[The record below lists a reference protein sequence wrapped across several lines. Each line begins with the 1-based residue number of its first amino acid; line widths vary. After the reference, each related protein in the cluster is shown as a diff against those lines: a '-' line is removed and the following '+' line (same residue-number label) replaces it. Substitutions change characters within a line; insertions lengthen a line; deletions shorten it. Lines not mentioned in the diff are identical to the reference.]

1 MTTSV
6 MLSDL
11 LTRPLV
17 DPRGDQVGS
26 LVDVIVRLV
35 DGGYPPVRGY
45 AAKVAGREVFLHPD
59 QVGSLTSTQIELR
72 SPVVDVRRFERR
84 EGEVLL
90 RADVL
95 KHRMINVDDARLI
108 LARDVSLVENEAGDW
123 EVRSVDT
130 RRPTRFFGLIGAGG
144 VAVEEDWKDFEPLLG
159 HGSSARFRGRFGR
172 IRRMKPAQIADLIE
186 EASGEE
192 ETELLETVK
201 ADPELEADVFEE
213 LDPDQL
219 TRVLSART
227 DTDAADVLSRM
238 RADDAA
244 DAIAD
249 LPQER
254 RRPVIDLLPAGQR
267 TKVLT
272 LLGFNPSS
280 AGGLMGMDFVELD
293 KRATV
298 AEALEAVRVAD
309 TLQPEALMTLYT
321 RTKKGRLHGSV
332 RLSTL
337 VQSEPE
343 TLLMNVA
350 ETDPVCVEAATD
362 AVDVAL
368 LMSDFNLTAIPVV
381 DDDMRVLGIV
391 TFDDI
396 LEATIPDEWRRREPA
411 SRPDLPDDD
420 EEPATDFVADAAPSD
435 DGEASGGPAA

>member
-1 MTTSV
+1 MANSV
-6 MLSDL
+6 LLSEL

-17 DPRGDQVGS
+17 DPRGDQVGA
-26 LVDVIVRLV
+26 LVDVIVRIV
-35 DGGYPPVRGY
+35 GDGYPPVTGY
-45 AAKVAGREVFLHPD
+45 AATVSGREVFLPPD
-59 QVGSLTSTQIELR
+59 QVGSLAADRIELR

-90 RADVL
+90 KADVL
-95 KHRMINVDDARLI
+95 KHRMIDMDDARL
-108 LARDVSLVENEAGDW
+108 LQARDITLVESESGW
-123 EVRSVDT
+123 IVRWVDT
-130 RRPTRFFGLIGAGG
+130 RRPARFFGLIGAGG
-144 VAVEEDWKDFEPLLG
+144 TAVEEDWKDFEPLLG
-159 HGSSARFRGRFGR
+159 HGSSAGLRGRFGR

-186 EASGEE
+186 ESEGSEE
-192 ETELLETVK
+192 VELLETVR

-213 LDPDQL
+213 LEPDL
-219 TRVLSART
+219 VTRLLSART
-227 DTDAADVLSRM
+227 DEEAADVLARM

-254 RRPVIDLLPAGQR
+254 RRPVLDLLPAGQR
-267 TKVLT
+267 TKVLM

-280 AGGLMGMDFVELD
+280 AGGLMGTDFVELD

-298 AEALEAVRVAD
+298 AQAIDAVRAA
-309 TLQPEALMTLYT
+309 TSLQPEALTTVFT

-337 VQSEPE
+337 IQSSPE
-343 TLLMNVA
+343 TLLVELV
-350 ETDPVCVEAATD
+350 ETDPVCVEAASD

-368 LMSDFNLTAIPVV
+368 LMSDYNLSAIPVV
-381 DDDMRVLGIV
+381 DGEMRVLGIV

-396 LEATIPDEWRRREPA
+396 LEATIPDDWRRREPA

-420 EEPATDFVADAAPSD
+420 DDPSADHDVPAATSA
-435 DGEASGGPAA
+435 DGEASGGPAT